1 MNKNYN
7 EIQLNTDS
15 KTKVFKS
22 FVPREFHDKEILEI
36 DNKVYFSIDIVSKY
50 LVFLK
55 KESIIKKKKCKVID
69 NKQYVDTT
77 SIDEI
82 LVDCGTS
89 DNKFRTI
96 DINKELGRIKVKENN
111 RYLKKL
117 GTSLHE
123 VQDYELSIKYT
134 KEARFLY
141 AVDKYLKYLKHET
154 KEKVF
159 LNEIELIHPQYKD
172 MKNNFRYDLY
182 LPSAKICIEYLEE
195 YHNTKQ
201 KTEQDLIR
209 KQVIEYED
217 VLVMSYNYSQ
227 TDEDAD
233 VYLANFLL
241 NLKDN
246 IVDRSLYFTKN
257 KLTIDQYLYVFQK
270 NGISDTSIARKML
283 EIRNKDDNQ
292 IDIPLVD
299 AFDMILLR
307 KDNYDKAL
315 ELIENKLDKDDNQY
329 KYDNDFTID
338 NIYLNKTGFCDF
350 CVLIGTRKSK
360 EILKY
365 YREVESMCINMINEK
380 VKYIEEQTEK
390 KKKFKEVVHKLI
402 RDNWYYHLQVD
413 NNTLNKKC
421 NYLVK
426 SNSQEIKFN
435 RNRNKEQKKTILKIM
450 KLIDKVNDNKIGNL
464 AFKNKII
471 KVVDGVKF
479 LKKEKEKENV
489 IVLEDSKPVFPE
501 FDCLIYIEED
511 DLEPVYLSD
520 VVQKYNQY
528 NSSLL
533 TQNDFKKMLEKYS
546 NQIEIINSSSFS
558 GKCNKLKLTNV
569 RWLSE
574 DELNEEDSD
583 EDSDEELNSE
593 ISTTKT
599 EESDD
604 SESEFEV
611 EIDES

>member
-1 MNKNYN
+1 
-7 EIQLNTDS
+7 
-15 KTKVFKS
+15 
-22 FVPREFHDKEILEI
+22 
-36 DNKVYFSIDIVSKY
+36 
-50 LVFLK
+50 
-55 KESIIKKKKCKVID
+55 
-69 NKQYVDTT
+69 
-77 SIDEI
+77 
-82 LVDCGTS
+82 
-89 DNKFRTI
+89 
-96 DINKELGRIKVKENN
+96 
-111 RYLKKL
+111 
-117 GTSLHE
+117 
-123 VQDYELSIKYT
+123 
-134 KEARFLY
+134 
-141 AVDKYLKYLKHET
+141 
-154 KEKVF
+154 
-159 LNEIELIHPQYKD
+159 
-172 MKNNFRYDLY
+172 
-182 LPSAKICIEYLEE
+182 
-195 YHNTKQ
+195 
-201 KTEQDLIR
+201 
-209 KQVIEYED
+209 
-217 VLVMSYNYSQ
+217 
-227 TDEDAD
+227 
-233 VYLANFLL
+233 
-241 NLKDN
+241 
-246 IVDRSLYFTKN
+246 
-257 KLTIDQYLYVFQK
+257 
-270 NGISDTSIARKML
+270 
-283 EIRNKDDNQ
+283 
-292 IDIPLVD
+292 
-299 AFDMILLR
+299 
-307 KDNYDKAL
+307 
-315 ELIENKLDKDDNQY
+315 
-329 KYDNDFTID
+329 
-338 NIYLNKTGFCDF
+338 
-350 CVLIGTRKSK
+350 
-360 EILKY
+360 
-365 YREVESMCINMINEK
+365 MINEK